1 MQVSY
6 APFAL
11 LRGIPNVSVC
21 LVFWLN
27 FYIAAC
33 GALGVPL
40 LSEKPFRSPEHKKF
54 VSHRPFRGTAVS
66 ARLKKYLKAAS
77 INDGETP
84 HSFRVRISYTLKGLG
99 CTPEQIAQ
107 YVGWRS
113 TEIASYY
120 TRRPSA
126 STSLQLIERVTLNLT
141 SAGSPPA
148 LQLSDQDNSQ
158 RISYS

>member
-11 LRGIPNVSVC
+11 LRIPNVFVC

-27 FYIAAC
+27 YYIAAC

-40 LSEKPFRSPEHKKF
+40 LSKKLSRSSEHKKF
-54 VSHRPFRGTAVS
+54 VSHRPFGGSVG
-66 ARLKKYLKAAS
+66 

-84 HSFRVRISYTLKGLG
+84 HSFRVGISYTLKGLG

-113 TEIASYY
+113 TEIALYY
-120 TRRPSA
+120 TRRSSA

-148 LQLSDQDNSQ
+148 LQLSDQENLQ

>member
-27 FYIAAC
+27 YYIAAC

-40 LSEKPFRSPEHKKF
+40 LSEKLFSSSKHKKF
-54 VSHRPFRGTAVS
+54 VSHRPFRGSAVS
-66 ARLKKYLKAAS
+66 ARLKKYLKAAG
-77 INDGETP
+77 INDGETR
-84 HSFRVRISYTLKGLG
+84 HSFRVGISYTLKGLG
-99 CTPEQIAQ
+99 CTPEQIVQ
-107 YVGWRS
+107 YVGWR
-113 TEIASYY
+113 TKEITLYY
-120 TRRPSA
+120 TRPSSA
-126 STSLQLIERVTLNLT
+126 STSLQLIERVTLSLT

-148 LQLSDQDNSQ
+148 LQLFDQI
-158 RISYS
+158 ISYS

>member
-11 LRGIPNVSVC
+11 LRGIPNVPVC

-27 FYIAAC
+27 YYIAAC

-40 LSEKPFRSPEHKKF
+40 LSDKLFSSSKHKKF
-54 VSHRPFRGTAVS
+54 VSHRPFRGSAVS

-77 INDGETP
+77 INDGETL

-99 CTPEQIAQ
+99 CTPEEIAQ
-107 YVGWRS
+107 CVGWRS

-141 SAGSPPA
+141 SAGSPPT
-148 LQLSDQDNSQ
+148 LQLSDQENSQ